1 MIDKSLDNQFTEDN
15 DLLKSYL
22 FEDEKLQKILLIIKD
37 EANEFSIYFKD
48 DIWKYTRLKCEPGL
62 RTLKITHQYTDQK
75 IQRIIEWSEPGQAF
89 EKSYDSF
96 EEFFEEIKK
105 LIYWRVELILP
116 SLKKEFDE
124 DSDFSRLSES
134 AYEWIDEE
142 ESKVLE
148 EYGAGGMNMHIEWE
162 PDDRGGLFTINLNY
176 GFRYESHEYSIFEF
190 DEFMGQIYDYVDWRL
205 DSPAPS

>member
-116 SLKKEFDE
+116 SLEKEFDE
-124 DSDFSRLSES
+124 DSDFTRLSES
-134 AYEWIDEE
+134 AFEWIDEE

-176 GFRYESHEYSIFEF
+176 GYRNESHEYSIFEF

>member
-116 SLKKEFDE
+116 SLEKEFDE
-124 DSDFSRLSES
+124 DSDFTRLNES
-134 AYEWIDEE
+134 AFEWIDEE

>member
-1 MIDKSLDNQFTEDN
+1 MIDKILDNQFTEDN

-22 FEDEKLQKILLIIKD
+22 FEDEKLQKILIIIKD

-48 DIWKYTRLKCEPGL
+48 DIWKYTRLQCKPGL
-62 RTLKITHQYTDQK
+62 RTLKIIHQYTDQN
-75 IQRIIEWSEPGQAF
+75 IQRNIEWSEPGQAY

-134 AYEWIDEE
+134 AYE
-142 ESKVLE
+142 
-148 EYGAGGMNMHIEWE
+148 
-162 PDDRGGLFTINLNY
+162 
-176 GFRYESHEYSIFEF
+176 
-190 DEFMGQIYDYVDWRL
+190 
-205 DSPAPS
+205 

>member
-1 MIDKSLDNQFTEDN
+1 MKPQPDGLSLC
-15 DLLKSYL
+15 LYL
-22 FEDEKLQKILLIIKD
+22 R
-37 EANEFSIYFKD
+37 SVY
-48 DIWKYTRLKCEPGL
+48 
-62 RTLKITHQYTDQK
+62 
-75 IQRIIEWSEPGQAF
+75 WS
-89 EKSYDSF
+89 
-96 EEFFEEIKK
+96 
-105 LIYWRVELILP
+105 VELILP

-124 DSDFSRLSES
+124 DSDFTRLSES